1 MFTAILNSAH
11 YPKTNGLTE
20 LTSVI
25 WLFACHVSFTC
36 DETWCDRDCDRAK
49 REKPQKRAEQ
59 HQISTVMGTV
69 ETYASKIPNNQLH
82 FSMVSSTSPCSYQH
96 ERFAFFLHLSRNDT
110 YLEVK
115 RRKQKRR
122 QMDDFIVQYKRSKK
136 IKTRLWKQE
145 LLANTSKLIHFSM
158 DKQSVAITAR
168 WLPTKRLVVNVTFY
182 DSWRLHF
189 QRKST
194 HAHKQW

>member
-1 MFTAILNSAH
+1 MSASRATKPGVTA
-11 YPKTNGLTE
+11 T
-20 LTSVI
+20 VI
-25 WLFACHVSFTC
+25 VRN
-36 DETWCDRDCDRAK
+36 ERNRRK
-49 REKPQKRAEQ
+49 EQ
-59 HQISTVMGTV
+59 
-69 ETYASKIPNNQLH
+69 
-82 FSMVSSTSPCSYQH
+82 SSTRLAPSWGQWKHALQRSQTINCTFRWFHRRQSPVINMKDSH
-96 ERFAFFLHLSRNDT
+96 FLHLSRNDT